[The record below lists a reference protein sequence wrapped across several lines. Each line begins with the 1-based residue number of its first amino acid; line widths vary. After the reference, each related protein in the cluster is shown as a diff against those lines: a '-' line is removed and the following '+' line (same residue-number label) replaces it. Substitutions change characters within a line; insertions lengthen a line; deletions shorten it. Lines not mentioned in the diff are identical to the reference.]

1 MPKSLHV
8 QADRTLIRA
17 AARSRRHLRVEIV
30 APRRPPRVPVSLGLV
45 LDRSGSMAGAKLDL
59 AREGAIRAIR
69 SLGAEDRLSVLAY
82 NRRVDVLI
90 RSGGADDTAKRVAE
104 DRLRR
109 LDAEGN
115 TDLCEGWLRGC
126 EQVGLG
132 LRTGSLGRCL
142 LLTDG
147 LANEGVTD
155 PETIVRHAAELRV
168 RGVTT
173 STLGVGRDFDE
184 RLLRQMAEAGGGN
197 FYFAEHAE
205 QLSDFIAG
213 ETGEALKVV
222 ARDAA
227 LVVDL
232 PAGASVASPNP
243 FRIRSEHRRSVLELG
258 DLVADQVL
266 SLVLTVEFP
275 EGKEGEGTLV
285 QVWLWDA
292 AGVLEGSTDA
302 EFSYASA
309 EAYESQPRDL
319 EVGREVASAY
329 AAMARRRAGEL
340 GRQGATKEGREVL
353 RNMAAQFRRRA
364 GEDPKLLALACA
376 LEQEAADLEK
386 MDSLDYKRLE
396 FSTFGTLRSR
406 GEDGMTIGTMSFTMD
421 RTLQMMLMAEPH
433 GAAGAPFSVVTVTS
447 DKEGTRLA
455 EIAAQALAA
464 ADPQAFAYS
473 IVDGGARVLDAGPG
487 VALSRD
493 DELGLAYALAAVGDT
508 VKIAIVRGALADGAP
523 SHWHPAERVAIASL
537 DGWDGAAG
545 VPAEAF
551 LAYQMVLQ
559 GSRRGRLGWDPVAAM
574 HEDRRGCWGDTCASR
589 TEIASKLEAG
599 QLCPECR
606 RLYERAG
613 VNVEQLLRLVAAVR
627 DLAQRPAGVRI

>member
-1 MPKSLHV
+1 MPRTIHI
-8 QADRTLIRA
+8 QPDRTLIRA
-17 AARSRRHLRVEIV
+17 AARSRRHIRVEIV
-30 APRRPPRVPVSLGLV
+30 APRRLPQVPVSLGLV

-59 AREGAIRAIR
+59 AREGAIRAVR
-69 SLGAEDRLSVLAY
+69 ALGPGDRLSVLAY
-82 NRRVDVLI
+82 SERVDVLI
-90 RSGGADDTAKRVAE
+90 RSGAADEAAKRVAE

-109 LDAEGN
+109 LEAGGN

-132 LRTGSLGRCL
+132 LRTGGLGRCL

-184 RLLRQMAEAGGGN
+184 GLLRRMAEAGGGN
-197 FYFAEHAE
+197 FYFAEHAA

-213 ETGEALKVV
+213 ESGEALKVV

-232 PAGASVASPNP
+232 PAGTSVTSPNP
-243 FRIRSEHRRSVLELG
+243 FRMRSEQRRSVLELG
-258 DLVADQVL
+258 NLVADQVL

-275 EGKEGEGTLV
+275 EGREGERALV
-285 QVWLWDA
+285 QCWLWDA
-292 AGVLEGSTDA
+292 AGVLEGSA
-302 EFSYASA
+302 EQEFTYASPVVYDA
-309 EAYESQPRDL
+309 QPRDR

-329 AAMARRRAGEL
+329 AAAARRRAGEL
-340 GRQGATKEGREVL
+340 GRQGAAKEGREVL
-353 RNMAAQFRRRA
+353 QKMAAEIRRHA
-364 GEDPKLLALACA
+364 GHDPRLLALASG
-376 LEQEAADLEK
+376 LEQEAAKLEK

-396 FSTFGTLRSR
+396 YSTFGALRSR
-406 GEDGMTIGTMSFTMD
+406 GEDGMTIGTMSFTA
-421 RTLQMMLMAEPH
+421 RILPQMMLQAERH
-433 GAAGAPFSVVTVTS
+433 GAAQAPFHVVAVTA

-455 EIAAQALAA
+455 EVAGEALTA
-464 ADPQAFAYS
+464 ADPQAFAYT

-493 DELGLAYALAAVGDT
+493 DELGLAYGLAAMGDA
-508 VKIAIVRGALADGAP
+508 VKIAIVSGALADGAS
-523 SHWHPAERVAIASL
+523 SHWYSAEKVAIASL
-537 DGWDGAAG
+537 EGWDGGAG
-545 VPAEAF
+545 APAEAF
-551 LAYQMVLQ
+551 VAYEMVLH
-559 GSRRGRLGWDPVAAM
+559 GSRHGRPGWDPVAAM
-574 HEDRRGCWGDTCASR
+574 HEDRRGCWGDACDTRA
-589 TEIASKLEAG
+589 EIESKLEAG

-606 RLYERAG
+606 REYERAG
-613 VNVEQLLRLVAAVR
+613 VNVKQLLRLLDAVH
-627 DLAQRPAGVRI
+627 DLAQRPAGVRS